1 MKNRIH
7 IILVLLLISIL
18 TFYGYVRLNTA
29 ASESRAQLNQEV
41 SLSIHAI
48 ALDIEVDLKHLVY
61 SMLFIVDQVYG
72 HDPFSNEES
81 RDVLSEDFLSFL
93 NTSAYFDQIRLLD
106 PDGLEITRAE
116 YGDGSPSLADPG
128 GLQNKGS
135 RYYFQEAMK
144 LGKRQVYLSPLDLN
158 VEHGEIDIP
167 IKPTL
172 RLAMPS
178 FDTPERKSGVAVI
191 NALGQPILDHFSQR
205 VSEVPVPRVYWL
217 NENGYWLA
225 GEEPEKLWG
234 FMYPDRQDQ
243 TLAVRDPQAWK
254 TIAAEKRGSV
264 TGADGVYVFSTIIP
278 QQAAAGVN
286 TILSIEDTSQWKI
299 VAFYT
304 DDEFQ
309 TYFAEKH
316 NNQITILVL
325 LGISLLA
332 LFWIVIIY
340 HNQRIMK
347 QQYRQREVEMTREHE
362 RMKSTGIIAGGIAH
376 EFNNILSGMTG
387 NIFLLK
393 RDLIQAGDN
402 QYLSSMNH
410 QIKRAAKLIRYLLTF
425 SRQGFVRMKQ
435 LDISK
440 LVRQQCEDFL
450 AQLSN
455 NIELTVDCE
464 SGVRI
469 EADKEKINSI
479 VWELLANSAEAMVDG
494 VSSKIFV
501 ALKPA
506 DYEFSN
512 ESGEVCQGPFVC
524 LSVSDSGCG
533 IAADVLPYIYD
544 PFYTNKP
551 IGEGVGLGLSSV
563 YGAVKI
569 HHGDIKVTSKAGE
582 GARFDIYLPITQ
594 PDKK

>member
-7 IILVLLLISIL
+7 IILMLLLISIL
-18 TFYGYVRLNTA
+18 FFYGYVRLNNA
-29 ASESRAQLNQEV
+29 AAESRAQLNQEI

-48 ALDIEVDLKHLVY
+48 SLDIEVDLKHLVY

-72 HDPFSNEES
+72 HDPFSDEDS
-81 RDVLSEDFLSFL
+81 RVVLSEDFLSFL

-116 YGDGSPSLADPG
+116 FGDGSPSLAEPDV
-128 GLQNKGS
+128 LQNKGN

-205 VSEVPVPRVYWL
+205 VSEVPVSRVYWL

-234 FMYPDRQDQ
+234 FMYPDKKDQ

-254 TIAAEKRGSV
+254 IIAAEKRGSV
-264 TGADGVYVFSTIIP
+264 TGADGVYIFSTIIP
-278 QQAAAGVN
+278 QQAAAGIN

-309 TYFAEKH
+309 TYFFEKR
-316 NNQITILVL
+316 NSQITILVL
-325 LGISLLA
+325 LVISLLA

-340 HNQRIMK
+340 NNQRILN
-347 QQYRQREVEMTREHE
+347 QHYRQREVEIIQDHE

-387 NIFLLK
+387 NIYLLK
-393 RDLIQAGDN
+393 KNLKHADDN
-402 QYLSSMNH
+402 RFLSSMNH
-410 QIKRAAKLIRYLLTF
+410 QVKRAAKLVRYLLTF
-425 SRQGFVRMKQ
+425 SRQEFVKLEQ
-435 LDISK
+435 VDFSK
-440 LVRQQCEDFL
+440 LLTKQCEDFL
-450 AQLSN
+450 AQLSD

-464 SGVRI
+464 SGIRI

-479 VWELLANSAEAMVDG
+479 VRELLANSAEAMADG
-494 VSSKIFV
+494 VSSKMLV
-501 ALKPA
+501 ALKPV
-506 DYEFSN
+506 DYEFTSQ
-512 ESGEVCQGPFVC
+512 SGGLCQGPFVC
-524 LSVSDSGCG
+524 LSVSDNGCG
-533 IAADVLPYIYD
+533 IAADALPFIYD
-544 PFYTNKP
+544 PFYTNKEV
-551 IGEGVGLGLSSV
+551 GEGIGLGLSSV

-569 HHGDIKVTSKAGE
+569 HHGDIKVTSKLGE
-582 GARFDIYLPITQ
+582 GVRFDIYLPITQ
-594 PDKK
+594 PDKQ